1 MAVNKVADGD
11 PSTAGVG
18 FFRRDGLLYRRWQ
31 RPGQDSEAL
40 AVEQLVLPLACWPTV
55 LALTHTIPL
64 AGHLGRDKIAQRVL
78 QRFYWPTLFR
88 DVANYCKH
96 CANCQRAGNQK
107 VQRAPLVP
115 LPVIEEPFARIPM
128 DIVGPLPHSRAGH
141 KYILVVCDFAT
152 RYPEALP
159 MKTIDAERVAEELV
173 KIFSWVGTSWEIL
186 TDQGSNFMSHLRTE
200 IYRLLH
206 IHPIRTTPYHP
217 QTDGLVERF
226 NKTLKALL
234 HKATSDTGKDWDKL
248 LPYLLF
254 TYREAPQA
262 LTEFSPFELRY
273 GRAVQGPLDILKET
287 WEADCCSTESV
298 VLHVLAMRTS
308 WRV

>member
-40 AVEQLVLPLACWPTV
+40 AVEQLVLPQACRPTV
-55 LALTHTIPL
+55 LALAHTIPL
-64 AGHLGRDKIAQRVL
+64 AGHLGRDKIARRVL
-78 QRFYWPTLFR
+78 QRFYCPTLFR

-107 VQRAPLVP
+107 VRRAPLVP
-115 LPVIEEPFARIPM
+115 LPVIEEPFARIAM

-141 KYILVVCDFAT
+141 KYILVVCDYAT
-152 RYPEALP
+152 HYPEALP

-173 KIFSWVGTSWEIL
+173 KIFSWVGIPREIL
-186 TDQGSNFMSHLRTE
+186 TDQGNNFTSHLLTE
-200 IYRLLH
+200 IYHLLH

-226 NKTLKALL
+226 N
-234 HKATSDTGKDWDKL
+234 
-248 LPYLLF
+248 P
-254 TYREAPQA
+254 
-262 LTEFSPFELRY
+262 
-273 GRAVQGPLDILKET
+273 
-287 WEADCCSTESV
+287 
-298 VLHVLAMRTS
+298 
-308 WRV
+308 